1 VAEQDTPGATA
12 VLSAVAQWV
21 QHAGVAAPPAG
32 ATYCRVPGCA
42 ALAFAEIR
50 SKENRLQVCLRHY
63 EAAHAEAAGTAL

>member
-1 VAEQDTPGATA
+1 
-12 VLSAVAQWV
+12 V